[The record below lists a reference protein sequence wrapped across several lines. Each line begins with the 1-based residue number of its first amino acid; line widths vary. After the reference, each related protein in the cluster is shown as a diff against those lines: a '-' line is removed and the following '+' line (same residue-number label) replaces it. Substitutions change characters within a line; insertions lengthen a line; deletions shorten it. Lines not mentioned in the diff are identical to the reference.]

1 MLVSV
6 SAIQERAHE
15 STSRLLGSPFLD
27 PSRTAPCLEGER
39 TDQALRGQPIYDRN
53 EVTSLMTRF
62 RHPCDD
68 GTGAMPYAIS
78 GVGRSVGPFKLL
90 GPRFQVM
97 DLLTQC

>member
-1 MLVSV
+1 MAFVDL
-6 SAIQERAHE
+6 IERGHSKEGGRPSQVEETALLD
-15 STSRLLGSPFLD
+15 RLCIFNPRCNQG
-27 PSRTAPCLEGER
+27 
-39 TDQALRGQPIYDRN
+39 LRGQPTYDRN
-53 EVTSLMTRF
+53 GVTSPIARF

-97 DLLTQC
+97 DFLTQW

>member
-1 MLVSV
+1 MFTYCLAAVLHSLKEEGRPSQV
-6 SAIQERAHE
+6 EETAYLARLCIFN
-15 STSRLLGSPFLD
+15 SRFNQG
-27 PSRTAPCLEGER
+27 
-39 TDQALRGQPIYDRN
+39 LRGQPTYDGN
-53 EVTSLMTRF
+53 GVTSPIARF
-62 RHPCDD
+62 RRPCDD